1 MRLLFTILLII
12 GMVHC
17 KEKAG
22 KEGQYR
28 QDQELS
34 VKPTPSPEVIPEM
47 PSLVIT
53 DGSIY
58 IKPEEDPDLKL
69 DMKEISIGE
78 FMYLFAEK
86 YEKSPYR
93 RISVVPIVANF
104 KTVHTFTRGDIDFSL
119 YEDENQ
125 IVHYNLYFGD
135 YEMYGEYASTGI
147 IQKVLCR
154 NLEKPRKE
162 CKLFVK
168 QDVKRSGG
176 YPYFPYEAF
185 LFFVKDNYLFYV
197 VGMNKE
203 GVFRNAGVLG
213 FKFRG
218 DDFPKASLIYLKNAF
233 KIMYSEDKDFYPSKA
248 FVSKEDIEFL
258 LE

>member
-1 MRLLFTILLII
+1 MRILFMILLTF
-12 GMVHC
+12 GLVHC

-22 KEGQYR
+22 NEGQSR

-34 VKPTPSPEVIPEM
+34 VKPTPALEVIPEM
-47 PSLVIT
+47 PPLVIT
-53 DGSIY
+53 DGTIY
-58 IKPEEDPDLKL
+58 IKPEEDPELKL

-86 YEKSPYR
+86 YEKSPFR
-93 RISVVPIVANF
+93 KLKIMPIVANF
-104 KTVHTFTRGDIDFSL
+104 KTVRSFTHGDSNISFS
-119 YEDENQ
+119 EDDDK

-135 YEMYGEYASTGI
+135 YEMFGEYASTGI

-154 NLEKPRKE
+154 NLDKARKE

-176 YPYFPYEAF
+176 YPYFPYDAF

-203 GVFRNAGVLG
+203 GVFRNAGVL
-213 FKFRG
+213 
-218 DDFPKASLIYLKNAF
+218 AF
-233 KIMYSEDKDFYPSKA
+233 K
-248 FVSKEDIEFL
+248 
-258 LE
+258 